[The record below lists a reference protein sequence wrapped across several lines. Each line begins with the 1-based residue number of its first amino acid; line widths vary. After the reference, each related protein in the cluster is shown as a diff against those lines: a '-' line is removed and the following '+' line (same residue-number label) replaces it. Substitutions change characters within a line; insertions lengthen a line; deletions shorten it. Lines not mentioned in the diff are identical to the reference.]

1 MPSRLR
7 VPLGYAAGLV
17 VLVLARPSPLPLA
30 VGLAVAAAGEA
41 VRIWAS
47 GHIEKT
53 RSLATGGPY
62 AHSRNPLYF
71 GSITMALGVAIASA
85 SPWVILALVVYLV
98 AFYPSAIRSEAAYV
112 SGRFPQEYEQWS
124 HAVPLFVPRLTPA
137 GPRRSRFEWRRVA
150 MNKEWR
156 TALAVPA
163 VALLLFLRSLL

>member
-1 MPSRLR
+1 LPSRLR